1 MAPNRDA
8 SRERGDLMMPRAA
21 CDWLPFAL
29 AMTLAGAA
37 GPLSVSVPVTPVPGS
52 RQPDRP
58 YDMTLTLP
66 DGTGKFRW

>member
-1 MAPNRDA
+1 
-8 SRERGDLMMPRAA
+8 
-21 CDWLPFAL
+21 
-29 AMTLAGAA
+29 MTLAGAA